1 MTAWEQAG
9 GQLQVPMPGFL
20 CKLPPLPLGHGSPDK
35 QPAGALGAL
44 KQVTRA
50 DGPPGSLWKKESNEV
65 VFLNPQDSVATVFTA
80 LSPGRH
86 LLTAQHLL
94 R

>member
-9 GQLQVPMPGFL
+9 GQLQVPAPGFL
-20 CKLPPLPLGHGSPDK
+20 CKLPPLPLGHGGPDK

-50 DGPPGSLWKKESNEV
+50 AGPPGSLWKKESNEV
-65 VFLNPQDSVATVFTA
+65 VFLNPQDCVVVFTA